1 MTNITE
7 VISVITKGMSEKD
20 IEFTDIKLYKEV
32 VELNKKVKVCIGMTG
47 RGNEV
52 WFLVRRVDTKECIQ
66 FQLYS
71 IDSML
76 DKVLELLT
84 AVEWL
89 PGDNI
94 EAYGDWFTL
103 VVEESSYLAEKNQ
116 YQYYRLLDKNYS
128 LSDRKT
134 LEDLKSNYT
143 NVSLEQD
150 RLNKEEL

>member
-1 MTNITE
+1 MKNVEELLSI
-7 VISVITKGMSEKD
+7 ITKGMSEKD
-20 IEFTDIKLYKEV
+20 IELMDIKLYKEA

-76 DKVLELLT
+76 DKVLELLKKD
-84 AVEWL
+84 EWL

-94 EAYGDWFTL
+94 EAYGEWYTL
-103 VVEESSYLAEKNQ
+103 IVEESSYLAEKNQ

-128 LSDRKT
+128 LSERMT
-134 LEDLKSNYT
+134 LDHLKSSYT
-143 NVSLEQD
+143 NVSLEK
-150 RLNKEEL
+150 RLK

>member
-7 VISVITKGMSEKD
+7 VISVITKAMSEEGVELTS
-20 IEFTDIKLYKEV
+20 IELYAPTIKLNNEV
-32 VELNKKVKVCIGMTG
+32 KVKISNGG
-47 RGNEV
+47 YIIHKINERGGISCE
-52 WFLVRRVDTKECIQ
+52 LEK
-66 FQLYS
+66 
-71 IDSML
+71 SMVN
-76 DKVLELLT
+76 KVLELLKKD
-84 AVEWL
+84 EWL
-89 PGDNI
+89 PGDDI
-94 EAYGDWFTL
+94 EAYGEWYTL

-150 RLNKEEL
+150 RLK

>member
-1 MTNITE
+1 MTNIAE

-20 IEFTDIKLYKEV
+20 IELMDIKLYKEA

-47 RGNEV
+47 KGNDV

-89 PGDNI
+89 PGDSI
-94 EAYGDWFTL
+94 EAYGEWYTL
-103 VVEESSYLAEKNQ
+103 VVGESSYLAEKSQYQ

-134 LEDLKSNYT
+134 LEDLKSSYT
-143 NVSLEQD
+143 NVSLEK
-150 RLNKEEL
+150 RLK

>member
-1 MTNITE
+1 MTNIAE

-20 IEFTDIKLYKEV
+20 IELMDIKLYKEA

-103 VVEESSYLAEKNQ
+103 VVEESSYLAEKKQ

-134 LEDLKSNYT
+134 LEDLKSSYT

-150 RLNKEEL
+150 RLK